1 MNKKNNSNITTSN
14 NNNNENKILSD
25 YFNSM
30 YTDCINFCNS
40 VNNEDKININ
50 IKQCDFI
57 KIKIHE
63 LNPKTTNN
71 NLTPIIY
78 AVAK

>member
-1 MNKKNNSNITTSN
+1 MNKKNNSNNTTSN
-14 NNNNENKILSD
+14 NNNNNKILSD

-30 YTDCINFCNS
+30 YTDCIQFCNS
-40 VNNEDKININ
+40 VNNEHKININ
-50 IKQCDFI
+50 INQCDFI
-57 KIKIHE
+57 KEKIHK